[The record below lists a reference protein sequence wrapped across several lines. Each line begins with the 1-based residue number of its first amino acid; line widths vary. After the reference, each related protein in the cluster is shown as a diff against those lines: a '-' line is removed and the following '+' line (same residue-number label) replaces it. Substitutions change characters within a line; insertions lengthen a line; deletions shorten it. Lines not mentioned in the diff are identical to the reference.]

1 MAGTKKGGL
10 GRGLEALFAD
20 SVPVTREVK
29 PLETAAKPAK
39 KSAEKAEP
47 AETVQYISIHDVKP
61 NANHPRKVF
70 DEEKIAELAASI
82 KENGI
87 IQPLIV
93 RKKGKGYEIVAGE
106 RRWRASVK
114 AELKEVPCIVREL
127 DDEQNML
134 LAIVENMQREDLN
147 PMEEAEGL
155 NQMIAAYGLT
165 QEQVSKSIGKSRPY
179 IANSLRLLKLPEEI
193 RDLISDGSLSA
204 GHGRTLV
211 SVPDETR
218 QIEIA
223 RKILKDGLSVRE
235 TEKLAA
241 EKEEPGKKRR
251 GRKPKDPDVA
261 RVEADLKEALG
272 TRVNIKRTGK
282 KGKIEIEFF
291 SRDELERLIEML
303 ESLGDVQ

>member
-1 MAGTKKGGL
+1 MAGTKKRGL

-20 SVPVTREVK
+20 SVPVAREVK
-29 PLETAAKPAK
+29 PADTAAKPAK
-39 KSAEKAEP
+39 KSAEKADP

-61 NANHPRKVF
+61 NANQPRKVF

-193 RDLISDGSLSA
+193 RNLISDGSLSA

-211 SVPDETR
+211 SVPDEAR

-272 TRVNIKRTGK
+272 TRVNIKRTGR

>member
-29 PLETAAKPAK
+29 
-39 KSAEKAEP
+39 SSEP
-47 AETVQYISIHDVKP
+47 AEKPVKKPAEKEEAAETVRYISIHDVKP
-61 NANHPRKVF
+61 NANQPRKVF
-70 DEEKIAELAASI
+70 DEEKIAELASSI
-82 KENGI
+82 RENGV

-93 RKKGKGYEIVAGE
+93 RKKGKSYEIVAGE

-127 DDEQNML
+127 NDEQNML
-134 LAIVENMQREDLN
+134 FAIIENMQREDLN

-165 QEQVSKSIGKSRPY
+165 QEQVSKSVGKSRPY
-179 IANSLRLLKLPEEI
+179 ITNSLRLLRLPEEI
-193 RDLISDGSLSA
+193 QGMISDGSLSA
-204 GHGRTLV
+204 GHGRALV
-211 SVPDETR
+211 SIQDEER
-218 QIEIA
+218 QTLIA
-223 RKILKDGLSVRE
+223 RKIVKDGLSVRE

-241 EKEEPGKKRR
+241 EKPEQKKKRA
-251 GRKPKDPDVA
+251 RKAKDPDVA

-272 TRVNIKRTGK
+272 TRVNIKRTGR

-303 ESLGDVQ
+303 AGLGRQ

>member
-10 GRGLEALFAD
+10 GRGLDALFAD
-20 SVPVTREVK
+20 SVPVSRGAEAQIA
-29 PLETAAKPAK
+29 AAKGSGTQESRDD
-39 KSAEKAEP
+39 SAEA
-47 AETVQYISIHDVKP
+47 VRYISIHDVKP
-61 NANHPRKVF
+61 NVNQPRKTF

-82 KENGI
+82 RENGI

-93 RKKGKGYEIVAGE
+93 RKKGKTYEIVAGE

-147 PMEEAEGL
+147 PLEEAEGL
-155 NQMIAAYGLT
+155 NQMIASYGLT
-165 QEQVSKSIGKSRPY
+165 QEQVSKSVGKSRPY
-179 IANSLRLLKLPEEI
+179 IANSLRLLKLPEDI
-193 RDLISDGSLSA
+193 RELISEGKLSA
-204 GHGRTLV
+204 GHGRALL
-211 SVPDETR
+211 SVEDEER
-218 QIEIA
+218 QKKITEM
-223 RKILKDGLSVRE
+223 ILKDGLSVRE
-235 TEKLAA
+235 AERLAS
-241 EKEEPGKKRR
+241 EEPAAKRKKA

-272 TRVNIKRTGK
+272 TRVSIRKTGK

-303 ESLGDVQ
+303 ESLKN